1 MYPNLNAE
9 LSRRDLTVEKLALL
23 IGMNYNTLRLKLKGE
38 RRLTFSE
45 ALSIKQALHVTIPL
59 EVLFSTEIAS

>member
-9 LSRRDLTVEKLALL
+9 LSRRNLTVEKLALL
-23 IGMNYNTLRLKLKGE
+23 MGMTYNTLRLKLKGE
-38 RRLTFSE
+38 RRLTFAE
-45 ALSIKQALHVTIPL
+45 ALLIKQTLNVNIPL

>member
-45 ALSIKQALHVTIPL
+45 ALSIKQAINVTIPL

>member
-45 ALSIKQALHVTIPL
+45 ALSIKQALNVTIPL